1 MDLATL
7 TTRIRRADF
16 LDGLGIA
23 VGADRVSLAHI
34 TKRMFTVTLLQEA
47 SYPLASADRPEERLQ
62 SLTDAVGTFVHGAG
76 LQSSAVHL
84 CLPRRELLL
93 NRLVLP
99 AAARENLAQ
108 VLEYEVERVIP
119 LPRDEIFFGYQV
131 RQSGG
136 GEAGRLAVLL
146 ICVPQRIVRPYMSAL
161 EGVGMRPKAIS
172 VSAGALGD
180 LGAFCL
186 GDLRAPTALVG
197 GDGDAYE
204 IALFLEGQL
213 VASHAV
219 DGPTARDEAQIAAL
233 CARDLAE
240 VFHSGEEPVRIFSVG
255 ATDVGELLFA
265 RTEGRLEVADGASTE
280 PEPSVMPAIGAALG
294 AVREGVIGL
303 NLLPEE
309 HRPGLQEGLFVP
321 LMLGAAI
328 VVLALLFGGSVIV
341 RDEMIGRAIAREVA
355 ELKPHV
361 AQVRV
366 LEAEGRKLQEQAAVL
381 TADEDQRMVQYMRE
395 LTEKIPMDAY
405 LTTLRFRNNRV
416 EIDGFAARSSE
427 LIQVLEASPMFRSVK
442 FTSPVTTGQGGKE
455 RFSIVAEVE
464 K

>member
-23 VGADRVSLAHI
+23 VGTDRVSLAHI

-47 SYPLASADRPEERLQ
+47 SYPLAPADRPEDRLQ
-62 SLTDAVGTFVHGAG
+62 SLTDAVGTFVHGAA

-99 AAARENLAQ
+99 AAARENIAQ
-108 VLEYEVERVIP
+108 VIEYEVERVIP
-119 LPRDEIFFGYQV
+119 LPRDDIFYSYQV
-131 RQSGG
+131 RQSVG
-136 GEAGRLAVLL
+136 GEAGRLAALL
-146 ICVPQRIVRPYMSAL
+146 VCVPQRIVRPYMSAL

-186 GDLRAPTALVG
+186 GDLQAPTALVG
-197 GDGDAYE
+197 GDADAYE

-219 DGPTARDEAQIAAL
+219 DGATARDEEQIAAL
-233 CARDLAE
+233 CTRDLGE
-240 VFHSGEEPVRIFSVG
+240 VFHSGDAPLRIFSIG
-255 ATDVGELLFA
+255 ESNVGEPLFPHA
-265 RTEGRLEVADGASTE
+265 EGRLEMPDGGASE
-280 PEPSVMPAIGAALG
+280 PESSVMPAIGAALG

-321 LMLGAAI
+321 LMLSAAI
-328 VVLALLFGGSVIV
+328 VVLAILFGGSVIV
-341 RDEMIGRAIAREVA
+341 RDEMTGRALAAQVA
-355 ELKPHV
+355 ELKP
-361 AQVRV
+361 QVEKVRQQ
-366 LEAEGRKLQEQAAVL
+366 EAEGRKLQEQATVL
-381 TADEDQRMVQYMRE
+381 TADEDRRMVQYMRE
-395 LTEKIPMDAY
+395 LTKKIPLDAY
-405 LTTLRFRNNRV
+405 LTTLRFRNGRV
-416 EIDGFAARSSE
+416 EIDGFASRSSE
-427 LIQVLEASPMFRSVK
+427 LIQVLEASPMFASVK

>member
-23 VGADRVSLAHI
+23 VGTDQVSLAHI
-34 TKRMFTVTLLQEA
+34 TKRMVTVSLVQEA
-47 SYPLASADRPEERLQ
+47 SYPLAPADRPEERLQ
-62 SLTDAVGTFVHGAG
+62 SLTDAIGTFVHGAA

-99 AAARENLAQ
+99 AAARENIAQ
-108 VLEYEVERVIP
+108 VIEYEVERVIP
-119 LPRDEIFFGYQV
+119 LPRDEIFYGYQV
-131 RQSGG
+131 RQSVGG
-136 GEAGRLAVLL
+136 DAGRLAALL

-172 VSAGALGD
+172 VSACALGD
-180 LGAFCL
+180 LAAFCL
-186 GDLRAPTALVG
+186 GDLRGPTALVG
-197 GDGDAYE
+197 GEGDAHE
-204 IALFLEGQL
+204 IALFLDGQL

-219 DGPTARDEAQIAAL
+219 DGATARSEEQVAAL
-233 CARDLAE
+233 CARDLGEVFYGGETPVQIFSIGAAE
-240 VFHSGEEPVRIFSVG
+240 VGEP
-255 ATDVGELLFA
+255 LFA
-265 RTEGRLEVADGASTE
+265 RAEGRLEMPVGGATE
-280 PEPSVMPAIGAALG
+280 PEPAAMPAIGAALG

-321 LMLGAAI
+321 LMLGVAI
-328 VVLALLFGGSVIV
+328 VVLTLLFGGSVIV
-341 RDEMIGRAIAREVA
+341 RDEMTGRALAAEVA
-355 ELKPHV
+355 ALKPEV
-361 AQVRV
+361 EKVRTQ
-366 LEAEGRKLQEQAAVL
+366 EAEGRKLQEQATVL
-381 TADEDQRMVQYMRE
+381 TADEDRRMVQYMRE
-395 LTEKIPMDAY
+395 LTTKIPLDAY
-405 LTTLRFRNNRV
+405 LTTLRFRNGRV

-427 LIQVLEASPMFRSVK
+427 LIQVLEASPMFARVK